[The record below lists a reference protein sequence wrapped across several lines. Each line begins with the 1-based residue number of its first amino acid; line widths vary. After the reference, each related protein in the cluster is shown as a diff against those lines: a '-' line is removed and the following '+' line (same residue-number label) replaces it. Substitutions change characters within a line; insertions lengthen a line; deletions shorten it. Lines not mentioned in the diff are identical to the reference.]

1 MNKNPALYPQAD
13 LMLERKAEL
22 PSGHFMDSAY
32 GAFFVPLQSLFV
44 HFRFIPLQISRVY
57 LSRYI
62 QEDRQALLHEGSGSA
77 AVSAYVEI
85 IFDNRDGRFQGFS
98 TNQSDEIV
106 LRRTVGSKKD
116 EIFLQR
122 KKTSKNE
129 VMSLL
134 EGAGFSK
141 SNPYFIV
148 QQGKVNALC
157 VMKDEER
164 LELLKEVA
172 GTTVYDEKKAESE
185 KKMIE
190 NQNSM
195 ETIQETLT
203 FMEDRLEELRGEK
216 EELTIYQKLD
226 RGRKSLAYTLYDKE
240 LRRAR
245 ETLDEI
251 EHKKAEEAENRVI
264 VYERARNLENE
275 ITTVEAGL
283 KTKTMSLRRNKI
295 VLEETEEV
303 SSCHVSLVITHIVF
317 DVSHVINT
325 NSTSIGPYSSHDTSY
340 QVRASVQRRRGE
352 RRYGRSQLSQKQ
364 TRNRRAQRKNC

>member
-1 MNKNPALYPQAD
+1 
-13 LMLERKAEL
+13 
-22 PSGHFMDSAY
+22 
-32 GAFFVPLQSLFV
+32 
-44 HFRFIPLQISRVY
+44 
-57 LSRYI
+57 
-62 QEDRQALLHEGSGSA
+62 
-77 AVSAYVEI
+77 
-85 IFDNRDGRFQGFS
+85 
-98 TNQSDEIV
+98 
-106 LRRTVGSKKD
+106 
-116 EIFLQR
+116 
-122 KKTSKNE
+122 
-129 VMSLL
+129 
-134 EGAGFSK
+134 
-141 SNPYFIV
+141 
-148 QQGKVNALC
+148 
-157 VMKDEER
+157 MKDEER

>member
-1 MNKNPALYPQAD
+1 MYGFGHSCMRNQFNPIP
-13 LMLERKAEL
+13 
-22 PSGHFMDSAY
+22 PS
-32 GAFFVPLQSLFV
+32 L
-44 HFRFIPLQISRVY
+44 ISFH
-57 LSRYI
+57 LISPI
-62 QEDRQALLHEGSGSA
+62 ASQEDRQALLHEGSGSA

-98 TNQSDEIV
+98 STHQSDEIV

-185 KKMIE
+185 KKMVE
-190 NQNSM
+190 NQGNM
-195 ETIQETLT
+195 EKIQETLE
-203 FMEDRLEELRGEK
+203 FMEERLEELRGEK

-226 RGRKSLAYTLYDKE
+226 RERKALAYTLYDKE
-240 LRRAR
+240 LKRAR

-251 EHKKAEEAENRVI
+251 EQQKAEEAENRSM
-264 VYERARNLENE
+264 VYEQARNLENE
-275 ITTVEAGL
+275 IMTVEAGQ
-283 KTKTMSLRRNKI
+283 KTKSMALRRNKI
-295 VLEETEEV
+295 LLNELEEV
-303 SSCHVSLVITHIVF
+303 SFLCYFVVF
-317 DVSHVINT
+317 PCFLQYAHTGN
-325 NSTSIGPYSSHDTSY
+325 
-340 QVRASVQRRRGE
+340 
-352 RRYGRSQLSQKQ
+352 
-364 TRNRRAQRKNC
+364 

>member
-1 MNKNPALYPQAD
+1 M
-13 LMLERKAEL
+13 
-22 PSGHFMDSAY
+22 
-32 GAFFVPLQSLFV
+32 
-44 HFRFIPLQISRVY
+44 RFK
-57 LSRYI
+57 LS

-106 LRRTVGSKKD
+106 LRRTVGAKKD

-122 KKTSKNE
+122 KKTSKHD

-185 KKMIE
+185 KKMVE
-190 NQNSM
+190 NQISL
-195 ETIQETLT
+195 EKIEESLQ
-203 FMEDRLEELRGEK
+203 FMEQRLEELRGEK
-216 EELTIYQKLD
+216 EELNMYQKLD
-226 RGRKSLAYTLYDKE
+226 RERKALAYTLYDKE

-251 EHKKAEEAENRVI
+251 EHQKAEEADNRTM
-264 VYERARNLENE
+264 VYEQARNLENE
-275 ITTVEAGL
+275 IMNLEATL
-283 KTKTMSLRRNKI
+283 KTKTMRLRRNKVI
-295 VLEETEEV
+295 LEELEEV
-303 SSCHVSLVITHIVF
+303 SQNVF
-317 DVSHVINT
+317 LFLFL
-325 NSTSIGPYSSHDTSY
+325 
-340 QVRASVQRRRGE
+340 QR
-352 RRYGRSQLSQKQ
+352 L
-364 TRNRRAQRKNC
+364 